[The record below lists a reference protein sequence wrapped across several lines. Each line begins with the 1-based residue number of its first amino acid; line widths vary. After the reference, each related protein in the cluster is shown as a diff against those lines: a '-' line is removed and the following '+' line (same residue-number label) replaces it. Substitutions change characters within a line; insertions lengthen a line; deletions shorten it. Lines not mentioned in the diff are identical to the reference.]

1 MPPLDTDQ
9 LTRFAQSSA
18 LPLLVTAIVALVAF
32 RVARPIIHRALVR
45 IVERRASDEEGD
57 QLGVEEARKRVET
70 VETLIARV
78 LKLAVAGLFVLVV
91 LTVFDL
97 LPVLAGLSI
106 VLAALTVA
114 GQDVIRDYIMGVLII
129 LEAQYFKGDWVQVG
143 GVEGTVEEVGLR
155 RTVLRDA
162 TGTVHSVSNGDI
174 RVASNLTRFYARIVV
189 DVTVAFGADL
199 DRVTSVI
206 DEVGLAMAD
215 DPEWGPRLLEAP
227 GLIRVGAFTEVGVP
241 LRVGGRVR
249 AADRFTATGELR
261 RRLLIAFQREG
272 IQLPGVQRFVPFAPT
287 AGPGGTRG
295 GGSGSGGPASGPAPG
310 PETVPDDLPPIG

>member
-1 MPPLDTDQ
+1 MPAANTDQ
-9 LTRFAQSSA
+9 LIAFLQSSA
-18 LPLLVTAIVALVAF
+18 LPLLVAAIIAFVIF
-32 RVARPIIHRALVR
+32 RVSQPIVHRTIVR
-45 IVERRASDEEGD
+45 IVERRRAETEEE
-57 QLGVEEARKRVET
+57 QLSIEEAHKRVET
-70 VETLIARV
+70 VETLIGRV
-78 LKLAVAGLFVLVV
+78 LRIVVVGLFVLVV

-106 VLAALTVA
+106 VVAAFTLA

-189 DVTVAFGADL
+189 DVTVAFGTDL
-199 DRVTSVI
+199 DRVTKVI
-206 DEVGLAMAD
+206 DAVGLEMAED
-215 DPEWGPRLLEAP
+215 AEWGPRLLETP
-227 GLIRVGAFTEVGVP
+227 SLIRVGAFTEVGVP

-249 AADRFTATGELR
+249 AAERFTATGELR

-272 IQLPGVQRFVPFAPT
+272 IQLPGVQRFVPFASSV
-287 AGPGGTRG
+287 GPGGAGSPGTG
-295 GGSGSGGPASGPAPG
+295 GPSGGGPATGA
-310 PETVPDDLPPIG
+310 ETIPDDLPPTR